1 MTANLKKFIIMFSFL
16 LMFVY
21 LNYSHLVVHVNKILW
36 FDSLS
41 KLLSLLNLFL
51 LPILLLISINNKFVK
66 IQWFLIVVLAVIN
79 HFFFLC
85 DNLIVFFFLF
95 ECTLI
100 PLFIMIG
107 IYGSRIE
114 KIRAS
119 LYFFYYTFIGSFLLL
134 ISIFKIYYFIGSISM
149 IFINVIRLPLDL
161 QIYIILSVILA
172 FSVKIPSIP
181 FHIWLPQ
188 AHVEAPITGSII
200 LAGIML
206 KLGGYG
212 IIRFMIFFNEGFIYW
227 QPILIIISLL
237 SIIYGGILTVRQND
251 IKRLIAYSSINHM
264 GFVTLAIFTLNKIG
278 LVGSILIMLSHGFIS
293 SATFL
298 SANFVYIRF
307 KTRNINYMKGLFHV
321 MPLFSFVF
329 LLIGMANFC
338 FPITLNFVGEIIV
351 LFSVTFYNFSIMFTV
366 LIGMIFG
373 TVYTIY
379 LINRICFGFNNII
392 YLRDLNRIEINQVLP
407 FLITYILCLNIFYF
421 F

>member
-1 MTANLKKFIIMFSFL
+1 MNNYLKIIIILFSFIIIFI
-16 LMFVY
+16 Y
-21 LNYSHLVVHVNKILW
+21 LNYSHLIIYINKIIW

-51 LPILLLISINNKFVK
+51 LPVLLLISINNKFVK
-66 IQWFLIVVLAVIN
+66 IQWFLIIILTIIN
-79 HFFFLC
+79 HFFFFS

-100 PLFIMIG
+100 PLFMMIG

-149 IFINVIRLPLDL
+149 IYIGIIRLPLIL
-161 QIYIILSVILA
+161 QVYMILSVILA

-212 IIRFMIFFNEGFIYW
+212 IIRFMFFFREGFIYW

-237 SIIYGGILTVRQND
+237 SIIYGGILTIRQND

-278 LVGSILIMLSHGFIS
+278 FIGSILIMLSHGFIS

-307 KTRNINYMKGLFHV
+307 KTRNINYIKGLFNV
-321 MPLFSFVF
+321 MPLFSFIF

-338 FPITLNFVGEIIV
+338 FPITLNFIGEVIV
-351 LFSVTFYNFSIMFTV
+351 LFSITFYNFSIMFVV
-366 LIGMIFG
+366 LLGMIFG
-373 TVYTIY
+373 TIYTIY
-379 LINRICFGFNNII
+379 LINRICFGFNINV
-392 YLRDLNRIEINQVLP
+392 YVRDINRIEINQILP
-407 FLITYILCLNIFYF
+407 FLITYLLCLNIYLF

>member
-21 LNYSHLVVHVNKILW
+21 INYSHLVVHVNKILW

-100 PLFIMIG
+100 PLFIIIG

-237 SIIYGGILTVRQND
+237 SIIYGGVLTVRQND

>member
-1 MTANLKKFIIMFSFL
+1 
-16 LMFVY
+16 
-21 LNYSHLVVHVNKILW
+21 
-36 FDSLS
+36 
-41 KLLSLLNLFL
+41 
-51 LPILLLISINNKFVK
+51 
-66 IQWFLIVVLAVIN
+66 
-79 HFFFLC
+79 
-85 DNLIVFFFLF
+85 
-95 ECTLI
+95 
-100 PLFIMIG
+100 
-107 IYGSRIE
+107 
-114 KIRAS
+114 
-119 LYFFYYTFIGSFLLL
+119 
-134 ISIFKIYYFIGSISM
+134 
-149 IFINVIRLPLDL
+149 
-161 QIYIILSVILA
+161 
-172 FSVKIPSIP
+172 
-181 FHIWLPQ
+181 
-188 AHVEAPITGSII
+188 
-200 LAGIML
+200 
-206 KLGGYG
+206 
-212 IIRFMIFFNEGFIYW
+212 
-227 QPILIIISLL
+227 
-237 SIIYGGILTVRQND
+237 
-251 IKRLIAYSSINHM
+251 
-264 GFVTLAIFTLNKIG
+264 
-278 LVGSILIMLSHGFIS
+278 MLSHGFIS